1 MPNSLDILMYV
12 YEVLVVFIM
21 VIEMVKHRQSI
32 YRN

>member
-21 VIEMVKHRQSI
+21 VIEMVKHQQSI